1 MNNKGFTLVELLA
14 VIVIL
19 SGMSLVVVGSI
30 SSSLIKRDQKECEE
44 QIELAKNA
52 AKIYFSLND
61 VNEVCVKTLQDNNY
75 FSGSKK
81 IDRLII
87 ENTSNCSN
95 SKILIENNQYK
106 YSNEVDK
113 DDENYK
119 SFLAKACK

>member
-52 AKIYFSLND
+52 AKIYFSLKDN
-61 VNEVCVKTLQDNNY
+61 VNSVTVLELKNGDY
-75 FSGSKK
+75 FTTNKK
-81 IDRLII
+81 INRLNDDSEI
-87 ENTSNCSN
+87 TYDSDG
-95 SKILIENNQYK
+95 YK
-106 YSNEVDK
+106 FNGT
-113 DDENYK
+113 
-119 SFLAKACK
+119 CKES

>member
-75 FSGSKK
+75 FSGNKK

-87 ENTSNCSN
+87 EDTSNCTN
-95 SKILIENNQYK
+95 SKIMIEGNQYK
-106 YSNEVDK
+106 YSNEVGK
-113 DDENYK
+113 DNENYK